1 MANASPWCS
10 LQDLFSLVTTFDN
23 SDPLRILHFKFV
35 SGEDASGIEPSS
47 CDFLTAVNDNFG
59 SGYCDTLEKFIDG

>member
-1 MANASPWCS
+1 M
-10 LQDLFSLVTTFDN
+10 TRFDN
-23 SDPLRILHFKFV
+23 SGPLRILHFKFV

-59 SGYCDTLEKFIDG
+59 SGYSDTLDEFIDAQD